1 MTFKPRIWQPIALIL
16 SVINL
21 VAVGSAASAA
31 ESWHAA
37 THAALAMAFGWWA
50 LRLGQAG
57 QEAGAN
63 LLEGRVEA
71 LEGELSHLRGELS
84 EAQERLDFAERILA
98 RVREDKRLGPD
109 D

>member
-1 MTFKPRIWQPIALIL
+1 MTFKPRIWQPIALVL

-21 VAVGSAASAA
+21 VAVGFAASAA
-31 ESWHAA
+31 EPWHAA

-57 QEAGAN
+57 QDARTTPLEA
-63 LLEGRVEA
+63 RVEA
-71 LEGELSHLRGELS
+71 LEGEMGHLRGELS

-98 RVREDKRLGPD
+98 RVREDRRLGPD

>member
-1 MTFKPRIWQPIALIL
+1 MTFKPRVWQPIALIL

-21 VAVGSAASAA
+21 VAVGFAASAA
-31 ESWHAA
+31 EPWHAGI
-37 THAALAMAFGWWA
+37 HAALAMAFGWWT

-57 QEAGAN
+57 QGAGTNALEA
-63 LLEGRVEA
+63 RVEA
-71 LEGELSHLRGELS
+71 LEGELGNLRGELG

-98 RVREDKRLGPD
+98 RVREDRRLGPD